1 MGQPATTHPPSG
13 DSPGEPSMGGNY
25 WADSFPRPAPVR
37 APVSGSM
44 HVDVAIVGAGYSGLW
59 TAWYLKKLRPTLS
72 IAILEAKTVGFGASG
87 RNGGWVTSGT
97 SGVDTLLANPRTRA
111 DGLAIQRAVHES
123 IDEIGRVTSEA
134 GIDCHYRKS
143 GAIHFATSAAQE
155 ERLRAAADRWS
166 EYGLGEEDCRWLDS
180 AEVAERVRAQ
190 GQRGGLWHRN
200 YAVMHPAR
208 LVHGLAAA
216 VETAGVTIHENTPAR
231 KITRGRIE
239 TPGAT
244 VHAGA
249 IVLATEAYTSRLP
262 GRRRELLPLHSWMFA
277 TEPLSDAQWA
287 EIGLDGREAF
297 GDGRRLVTYGQRTED
312 GRIAFGARGTYGFGS
327 PIFDRFPADHPHYRV
342 MEDLLRGFF
351 PVLKGVRFTH
361 HWGGALGVPRTW
373 LPSVRFDSRTGL
385 GRLGGY
391 VGQGVGASNLAGRT
405 MAELVAGEESERTRL
420 AWVKAP
426 TRAWEPE
433 PLRWLGVSAIARA
446 AELADAAEDR
456 GRSAPLLARLF
467 ESVTGR

>member
-1 MGQPATTHPPSG
+1 
-13 DSPGEPSMGGNY
+13 
-25 WADSFPRPAPVR
+25 
-37 APVSGSM
+37 
-44 HVDVAIVGAGYSGLW
+44 
-59 TAWYLKKLRPTLS
+59 
-72 IAILEAKTVGFGASG
+72 
-87 RNGGWVTSGT
+87 
-97 SGVDTLLANPRTRA
+97 
-111 DGLAIQRAVHES
+111 
-123 IDEIGRVTSEA
+123 
-134 GIDCHYRKS
+134 
-143 GAIHFATSAAQE
+143 
-155 ERLRAAADRWS
+155 
-166 EYGLGEEDCRWLDS
+166 
-180 AEVAERVRAQ
+180 
-190 GQRGGLWHRN
+190 
-200 YAVMHPAR
+200 
-208 LVHGLAAA
+208 
-216 VETAGVTIHENTPAR
+216 VTIHESTPAR
-231 KITRGRIE
+231 RITRGRIE

-244 VHAGA
+244 VYAGA

-420 AWVKAP
+420 AWVTAP